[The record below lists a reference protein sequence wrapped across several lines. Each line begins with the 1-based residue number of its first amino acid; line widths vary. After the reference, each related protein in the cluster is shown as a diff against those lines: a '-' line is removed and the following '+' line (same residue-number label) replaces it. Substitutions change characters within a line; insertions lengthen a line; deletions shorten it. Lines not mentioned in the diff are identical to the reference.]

1 MKEIKI
7 KMVVVGDPGVGKTSI
22 LRQYNNKQFIK
33 SYSATI
39 GVDFAKLDISYNND
53 IHNLYIWD
61 TSGQDK
67 FKFMTHSFYKNITV
81 ALVLYDIT
89 SKQSLMNTMNWI
101 DDIKDINKHCYFFL
115 VGNKIDL
122 ESHREVKEDDLDTVL
137 NIMKIS
143 RERTI
148 ECSCKENINIK
159 ELFDKIV
166 HTINEDI
173 KHGILKSEKDNGLT
187 VYQNKRLV
195 ERNEGKGCCI
205 IL

>member
-7 KMVVVGDPGVGKTSI
+7 KMVIAGDPGVGKTSI
-22 LRQYNNKQFIK
+22 LRQYNNKQFVK

-39 GVDFAKLDISYNND
+39 GVDFAKLNISYSND
-53 IHNLYIWD
+53 IYNLYIWD

-67 FKFMTHSFYKNITV
+67 FKFMTHSFYKNITA
-81 ALVLYDIT
+81 ALVMYDIT
-89 SKQSLMNTMNWI
+89 SKQSLMNTINWI
-101 DDIKDINKHCYFFL
+101 DDIKDISKQCYIFL

-122 ESHREVKEDDLDTVL
+122 ESHRQVKEQDLDTVL
-137 NIMKIS
+137 NVMKIS
-143 RERTI
+143 PVRTI

-166 HTINEDI
+166 QTINEDI
-173 KHGILKSEKDNGLT
+173 TLGILKSEKDNGLT
-187 VYQNKRLV
+187 VYKNKCLI
-195 ERNEGKGCCI
+195 ERNDKKGCCI